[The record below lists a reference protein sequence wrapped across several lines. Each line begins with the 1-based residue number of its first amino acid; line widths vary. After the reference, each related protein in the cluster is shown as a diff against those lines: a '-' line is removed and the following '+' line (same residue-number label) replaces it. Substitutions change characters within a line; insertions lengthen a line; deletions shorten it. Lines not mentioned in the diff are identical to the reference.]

1 MKILIE
7 YQDQFGKWLHY
18 STMNHQ
24 TIALKTAQ
32 NRAKNNRQEATTN
45 ISEDDDDEELGICSW
60 SVYIYKSAIELISNR
75 ISTLP
80 NRDLNRIAILFSLSC
95 CAMLFACAVIL
106 SLLACE

>member
-1 MKILIE
+1 MKIHIE

-60 SVYIYKSAIELISNR
+60 SVYIYKSAIELISNS

-80 NRDLNRIAILFSLSC
+80 LILISLHVSPKSSRWK
-95 CAMLFACAVIL
+95 VHW
-106 SLLACE
+106 LAGRLYR